1 MPFFA
6 AFRIA
11 MEITKELLLFDGKVR
26 FITLLPYYIEV
37 ISRR

>member
-11 MEITKELLLFDGKVR
+11 MEITKELLLLDGKAR
-26 FITLLPYYIEV
+26 SIPLLPTI
-37 ISRR
+37 I